1 MRATIATLA
10 LALGLAVG
18 GATLV
23 PGGPAH
29 AANTSWFTTNG
40 GGAQGGGAG

>member
-10 LALGLAVG
+10 LALGHAVV

-29 AANTSWFTTNG
+29 AANTSWYTTNG
-40 GGAQGGGAG
+40 GGAPGGGAG